1 MKADLFLCGLKGLF
15 VGGTMLV
22 PGVSGGSM
30 AIILGV
36 YDRLVT
42 SVSSF
47 MKHKRKSAIFL
58 GIFALGALLG
68 MFLFAKPLLSIIE
81 KFTLPAMYFFIGAVA
96 GGVPMI
102 IRKAE
107 INKVSWRVFVY
118 PILGFLII
126 LLFSFLPENIF
137 RSDNSQG
144 WLSYLLLLIAGIIAA
159 VALVL
164 PGISV
169 SYMLL
174 LMGMYD
180 ETMKAIGELYFPY
193 LLPLGIGLIVGII
206 LTTKLLEKA
215 MVNHPQP
222 TYLIILGF
230 IVGSVVEVFPGIP
243 MGWNIPLCIAL
254 FLAGFVIIQLLS
266 KLESKKETE

>member
-1 MKADLFLCGLKGLF
+1 MKADLFLTGLKGLC

-68 MFLFAKPLLSIIE
+68 MFLFAKPLLSLIE

-102 IRKAE
+102 VRKAE
-107 INKVSWRVFVY
+107 INKISWRIFVY
-118 PILGFLII
+118 PVLGFLII
-126 LLFSFLPENIF
+126 FLFSILPENIF
-137 RSDNSQG
+137 KTDNSQG

-193 LLPLGIGLIVGII
+193 LLPLGIGLILGII

-215 MVNHPQP
+215 MINHPQP

-230 IVGSVVEVFPGIP
+230 IAGSVVEVFPGIP

-254 FLAGFVIIQLLS
+254 FLAGFLIIQLLS
-266 KLESKKETE
+266 KLENKKEIE

>member
-144 WLSYLLLLIAGIIAA
+144 WLSYLLLLISGIIAA

-215 MVNHPQP
+215 MVNHTQP
-222 TYLIILGF
+222 TYIIILGF